1 MTRRPDI
8 AASEAEPQARSDD
21 AGGDELPALS
31 RDALIAQLRL
41 LREALPHAVYVC
53 DVKTLTLTY
62 LNRHV
67 GLDLGYSRDEL
78 EAMGGL
84 PLPIMHPEDARRLP
98 ELFARWQGPG
108 PEGVI
113 EAEVRLR
120 ARDGTWRWF
129 QTRDAVLDRDA
140 EGHVARIIGTT
151 NDITE
156 RKTHERQ
163 NLSALRLDAMGHVA
177 GHLAHEYNNLLATLQ
192 GQLAMARD
200 VVWEPDQ
207 VRRLLDD
214 AQNTVERAA
223 ALTRRLLG
231 FAHQQVA
238 RSEQIDLEDLLNEAA
253 PLLRSL
259 FHLKRITFDLTA
271 CPPVVAN
278 RTQLLELLVQL
289 VNSVSPGATS
299 VVIHCGASA
308 PSSGARSGPHPW
320 ALLRIE
326 EHLAPEPGGVGPAEI
341 APTPLLGYGVD
352 VARQLVA
359 NFKAQIEIAELG
371 LRCCKL
377 EIRFPPARVEH
388 RTPVDVPVV
397 PATSEGEAPGPQQLL
412 VVEDDAV
419 LLELTR
425 RILVKAGFSVIAV
438 GSGEEARAAW
448 ESAQEGIL
456 GLVTDV
462 VMPGM
467 SGLDLASRLLKE
479 RPELPVVFV
488 SGFLKDD
495 LKRDARLFQSRAIA
509 VCDKPFKPEELVATV
524 REVLGSAA
532 ASR

>member
-1 MTRRPDI
+1 MTSCPD
-8 AASEAEPQARSDD
+8 SDTQD
-21 AGGDELPALS
+21 VDPPGGDHDDFEGLS
-31 RDALIAQLRL
+31 REALVEQLRL

-53 DVKTLTLTY
+53 DVKTLTLRY

-67 GLDLGYSRDEL
+67 GLDLGYSREEL

-98 ELFARWQGPG
+98 ELFARWKGPG

-140 EGHVARIIGTT
+140 DGNVAHIIGTT

-163 NLSALRLDAMGHVA
+163 SLSALRLDAMGHVA
-177 GHLAHEYNNLLATLQ
+177 GHLAHEYNNLLAILQ
-192 GQLAMARD
+192 GQLAIAGD

-207 VRRLLDD
+207 VRRQLDD

-238 RSEQIDLEDLLNEAA
+238 RSERIDLEDLLNEAA

-259 FHLKRITFDLTA
+259 FHLKRITFDLSG
-271 CPPVVAN
+271 CPPVIAN

-299 VVIHCGASA
+299 VVIHCGST
-308 PSSGARSGPHPW
+308 PPPPGAWGGPRPW
-320 ALLRIE
+320 ALLTIE
-326 EHLAPEPGGVGPAEI
+326 EHLAPEPTGAEPEV
-341 APTPLLGYGVD
+341 APTPLLGYGIEI
-352 VARQLVA
+352 ARQLVA
-359 NFKAQIEIAELG
+359 SFKAQLEVAELG

-377 EIRFPPARVEH
+377 EIRFPPARPEH
-388 RTPVDVPVV
+388 RTPTDVPAM
-397 PATSEGEAPGPQQLL
+397 PTPPEAPAGPGRLL

-425 RILVKAGFSVIAV
+425 RILAKAGYSIVAL
-438 GSGEEARAAW
+438 GSGEEALAAW
-448 ESAQEGIL
+448 ESGREQIV

-467 SGLDLASRLLKE
+467 SGLDLASRLLRD
-479 RPELPVVFV
+479 RPDLPVVFV

-495 LKRDARLFQSRAIA
+495 LKRDARLFQSRSIA

-524 REVLGSAA
+524 REVLGVAA
-532 ASR
+532 TAG